1 MPDDRTLARNRNS
14 TRAESILYVYHLS
27 KKKKKGGGGGKAWQ
41 DLVENANRQNGRK
54 RPSLTLRKT
63 ELGNLVVG
71 YMSQMAHGRKRP
83 SLTLRKTELE
93 NLVVG
98 YMSQMPRPSLARR
111 QTGWGF
117 IAKQIAT
124 GMHEAGAA
132 CTVLTSTL
140 TAGNGSRNTRSSLD
154 FLEKQQQLNHKCSH
168 PHRFSEAA
176 TEIEERKGKPR
187 LLTCGCVLP
196 PSLKIVADR
205 STYTDMLESRVMTDQ
220 LVKRLKS
227 QRKCKRFRKFHQLSL
242 QEDSV
247 RKKDK
252 TNKQKKDNRKHSRKK
267 REDK

>member
-1 MPDDRTLARNRNS
+1 MCTICP
-14 TRAESILYVYHLS
+14 
-27 KKKKKGGGGGKAWQ
+27 KKKRGGGGGEAWQ

-63 ELGNLVVG
+63 ELG
-71 YMSQMAHGRKRP
+71 
-83 SLTLRKTELE
+83 

-205 STYTDMLESRVMTDQ
+205 STYTDMLESRVMIDQ

-247 RKKDK
+247 RKKD
-252 TNKQKKDNRKHSRKK
+252 QKKKKKKTTENIPEK
-267 REDK
+267 REKINRGHRRLPLPPPPPPHPPPPPSSPAPNLFCPSELIVVHTEGNK